1 MEVDRRARLY
11 DSLVRAQRRYAAKLS
26 TAEGPQG
33 YFTTEQWNTLGEEFA
48 IEEWEAGFVVE
59 NPCNTRREVK
69 RENVKKEV
77 VKKEVMKKEN
87 LPVRK
92 GKEKEIE
99 LDSDDDDVATLT
111 MVF

>member
-1 MEVDRRARLY
+1 MEIDRRARLY
-11 DSLVRAQRRYAAKLS
+11 DSLVRAQRSYAAKLS
-26 TAEGPQG
+26 PAEGPQG

-48 IEEWEAGFVVE
+48 IEEWEAGFIVE
-59 NPCNTRREVK
+59 NPCNTRGEVK

-77 VKKEVMKKEN
+77 MKKENMKKEN